1 MAAENLFDINRVGWY
16 DVLFV
21 IEATC
26 DVLSNINYCQQYA
39 QVIRLLK
46 IK

>member
-1 MAAENLFDINRVGWY
+1 MAAENLFDTNRVGRY

-21 IEATC
+21 TEETC
-26 DVLSNINYCQQYA
+26 DVLSNINYCQQHA

-46 IK
+46 VK